1 MRISSVT
8 MYDQSTASINRQQS
22 DFLKVSQQIASGRRV
37 VNPSD
42 DPQAASRAVG
52 VDQSKAVTQ
61 QYADARVSARNSL
74 SQTES
79 ILNSVSDAVTSAKTL
94 LIQASSDTLSDVD
107 RESIASELKG
117 IYETMIG
124 QANATDGNGRYLFGG
139 YKDNAPPFV
148 KDADGNVQ
156 YQGDS
161 NVREQRVDA
170 SRLMSVNN
178 NGESIFKSVP
188 SGAGYLAESGKFNLN
203 ATSNTFDR
211 VALNEGNVTFRGPQV
226 RDVNNDDYGSDY
238 RVNFSDNAGVLEYQV
253 QRFDSTNGNW
263 ETADTNTNAL
273 PSGVWKDAVND
284 EGSIS
289 LEFGGLSIDLE
300 GNPEP
305 GDEIL
310 VAQAGSEQHETNV
323 FKTMEEAIRVLA
335 NPADDAAKK
344 ADLRNTLNTSMRDLD
359 NALDNVLT
367 VRASAG
373 ARLNELDVVDAVGS
387 NRMLNYEQTLSD
399 LVDLDYAEAISEYS
413 LRQVGMQAAQKAF
426 VDIKGLSLFN
436 YM

>member
-1 MRISSVT
+1 MRISTIT
-8 MYDQSTASINRQQS
+8 MFEQSTASMNRQQS
-22 DFLKVSQQIASGRRV
+22 DLMTVSQQIASGRRV

-52 VDQSKAVTQ
+52 VDQAKAVTE
-61 QYADARVSARNSL
+61 QYSDARISARNSL

-139 YKDNAPPFV
+139 YKDSAPPFV

-156 YQGDS
+156 YQGDI
-161 NVREQRVDA
+161 NAREQRVDA
-170 SRLMSVNN
+170 SRLMAVAD
-178 NGESIFKSVP
+178 NGDTIFKSVP
-188 SGAGYLAESGKFNLN
+188 SGAGYIAESVKTDDAGKRLAADN
-203 ATSNTFDR
+203 ARNGGT
-211 VALNEGNVTFRGPQV
+211 VTFTGPQTS
-226 RDVNNDDYGSDY
+226 DVNAEGYGENY
-238 RVNFSDNAGVLEYQV
+238 RIVFTDNTDTDPKSEFKYQV
-253 QRFDSTNGNW
+253 QRFENGAW
-263 ETADTNTNAL
+263 QT
-273 PSGVWKDAVND
+273 D
-284 EGSIS
+284 EAS
-289 LEFGGLSIDLE
+289 LVAEGEYTGAGQQLAFGGINVTLE
-300 GNPEP
+300 GEP
-305 GDEIL
+305 AAEDEIL
-310 VAQAGSEQHETNV
+310 VAQSGGDVRGADL
-323 FKTMEEAIRVLA
+323 FRTMEEAIRVLE
-335 NPADDAAKK
+335 NPADDPTKK

-373 ARLNELDVVDAVGS
+373 ARLNELDVIDAVGS

-413 LRQVGMQAAQKAF
+413 LRQVGLQAAQKAF

>member
-117 IYETMIG
+117 VYETMLG

-148 KDADGNVQ
+148 KSADGSVQ

-170 SRLMSVNN
+170 SRLMPVND
-178 NGESIFKSVP
+178 NGETIFKSVP
-188 SGAGYLAESGKFNLN
+188 SGAGYIAESVK
-203 ATSNTFDR
+203 TSAQGER
-211 VALNEGNVTFRGPQV
+211 LVGEGARNDGTVTFTGPQIS
-226 RDVNNDDYGSDY
+226 DVNAEGYGDNY
-238 RVNFSDNAGVLEYQV
+238 RIVFTENTGADPKSEFIYQV
-253 QRFDSTNGNW
+253 QRFEDDEWQT
-263 ETADTNTNAL
+263 
-273 PSGVWKDAVND
+273 DAGSLVA
-284 EGSIS
+284 EGEYTGAGQQLS
-289 LEFGGLSIDLE
+289 FGGINITLE
-300 GNPEP
+300 GEP
-305 GDEIL
+305 AKDDEIL
-310 VAQAGSEQHETNV
+310 VAQAGGDV
-323 FKTMEEAIRVLA
+323 RGADLFRTMEEAIRVLDF
-335 NPADDAAKK
+335 PADDPTKK
-344 ADLRNTLNTSMRDLD
+344 ADLRNTLNTAMRDLD
-359 NALDNVLT
+359 NSLDNALT

-373 ARLNELDVVDAVGS
+373 ARLNELDVIDAVGS

>member
-1 MRISSVT
+1 MRISTVT
-8 MYDQSTASINRQQS
+8 MFEQSTASMNRQQS
-22 DFLKVSQQIASGRRV
+22 DLMKVSQQIASGRRV

-52 VDQSKAVTQ
+52 VDQAKAVTE
-61 QYADARVSARNSL
+61 QYSDARVSARNSL

-117 IYETMIG
+117 IYETMLG

-148 KDADGNVQ
+148 KSTEGAVE
-156 YQGDS
+156 YKGDN

-170 SRLMSVNN
+170 SRLMPVND
-178 NGESIFKSVP
+178 NGATIFQSVP
-188 SGAGYLAESGKFNLN
+188 SGAGYIAESTKTNDQGERTTGAN
-203 ATSNTFDR
+203 ARNS
-211 VALNEGNVTFRGPQV
+211 GNVTFTGPQMS
-226 RDVNNDDYGSDY
+226 DVSAQGYGENY
-238 RVNFSDNAGVLEYQV
+238 RLVFDGNETDGFTYAVQQFDELAGAWDTANPV
-253 QRFDSTNGNW
+253 DSGSYTGN
-263 ETADTNTNAL
+263 E
-273 PSGVWKDAVND
+273 SGESQQLAFA
-284 EGSIS
+284 GISIT
-289 LEFGGLSIDLE
+289 LE
-300 GNPEP
+300 GTPAAE
-305 GDEIL
+305 DEVLIARSGGEVRGADL
-310 VAQAGSEQHETNV
+310 
-323 FKTMEEAIRVLA
+323 FRTMEEAIRVLES
-335 NPADDAAKK
+335 PADTPAKK
-344 ADLRNTLNTSMRDLD
+344 ADLRNTLNTAMRDLD
-359 NALDNVLT
+359 NSLDNVLT

>member
-1 MRISSVT
+1 MRISTVT
-8 MYDQSTASINRQQS
+8 MFEQSTASMNRQQS
-22 DFLKVSQQIASGRRV
+22 DLMKVSQQIASGRRV

-52 VDQSKAVTQ
+52 VDQAKAVTE
-61 QYADARVSARNSL
+61 QYSDARISARNSL
-74 SQTES
+74 SQSES

-117 IYETMIG
+117 VYETMLG

-148 KDADGNVQ
+148 KDAEGNVQ

-161 NVREQRVDA
+161 NTREQRVDA
-170 SRLMSVNN
+170 SRLLPVND
-178 NGESIFKSVP
+178 NGETIFKSVP
-188 SGAGYLAESGKFNLN
+188 SGAGYVAEAKREDGS
-203 ATSNTFDR
+203 
-211 VALNEGNVTFRGPQV
+211 LNEGNVTFGGPQI
-226 RDVNNDDYGSDY
+226 RDVGDANYGEDF
-238 RVNFSDNAGVLEYQV
+238 RVTFTSDNEFNIETFDGTDWNAVQTDVYTGDQDGSAQQVSYAGVTLTLQGAPV
-253 QRFDSTNGNW
+253 AGDS
-263 ETADTNTNAL
+263 
-273 PSGVWKDAVND
+273 
-284 EGSIS
+284 
-289 LEFGGLSIDLE
+289 
-300 GNPEP
+300 
-305 GDEIL
+305 IL
-310 VAQAGSEQHETNV
+310 ASQAGSDQREPDL
-323 FKTMEEAIRVLA
+323 FRTMEEAIRVLE
-335 NPADDAAKK
+335 NPADTATKK
-344 ADLRNTLNTSMRDLD
+344 ADLRNTLNTAMRDLD
-359 NALDNVLT
+359 NSLDNVLT

-373 ARLNELDVVDAVGS
+373 ARLNELDVIDAVGS

>member
-1 MRISSVT
+1 MRISTVT
-8 MYDQSTASINRQQS
+8 MFEQSTASLNRQQG

-61 QYADARVSARNSL
+61 QYTDARVSARNSL
-74 SQTES
+74 AQTES

-107 RESIASELKG
+107 RQSVASELKG

-139 YKDNAPPFV
+139 YADNAPPFV
-148 KDADGNVQ
+148 KNAEGSIE
-156 YQGDS
+156 YKGDV
-161 NVREQRVDA
+161 NAREQRVDA
-170 SRLMSVNN
+170 SRLMPVTE
-178 NGESIFKSVP
+178 NGKSIFQSVP
-188 SGAGYLAESGKFNLN
+188 SGAGYIAEAKKEDGG
-203 ATSNTFDR
+203 
-211 VALNEGNVTFRGPQV
+211 LNEGNVTFSGPQV
-226 RDVNNDDYGSDY
+226 TDVNDDSYGESY
-238 RVNFSDNAGVLEYQV
+238 RVVFVQDNDADSGFGYQV
-253 QRFDSTNGNW
+253 QRFED
-263 ETADTNTNAL
+263 NAWL
-273 PSGVWKDAVND
+273 TD
-284 EGSIS
+284 EDDLVAAGDYTGDGQQLAFGGISIS
-289 LEFGGLSIDLE
+289 LQGQ
-300 GNPEP
+300 PEA

-310 VAQAGSEQHETNV
+310 VARSGSDQREPDL
-323 FKTMEEAIRVLA
+323 FRTMEEAIRVLET
-335 NPADDAAKK
+335 PADNDTKK

-373 ARLNELDVVDAVGS
+373 ARLNELDVIDAVGG

-399 LVDLDYAEAISEYS
+399 LVDLDYASAISEYS
-413 LRQVGMQAAQKAF
+413 LRQIGLQAAQKAF
-426 VDIKGLSLFN
+426 VDVKGMSLFDF
-436 YM
+436 MR

>member
-1 MRISSVT
+1 MRISSVI
-8 MYDQSTASINRQQS
+8 MYEQSTTSMNRQQS

-42 DPQAASRAVG
+42 DPQAASRAVS
-52 VDQSKAVTQ
+52 VDQAKAVTE
-61 QYADARVSARNSL
+61 QYSDARISARNSL

-94 LIQASSDTLSDVD
+94 LIQASSDTLSNVD

-139 YKDNAPPFV
+139 YKDSAPPFV

-161 NVREQRVDA
+161 NAREQRVDA
-170 SRLMSVNN
+170 SRLMAVAD
-178 NGESIFKSVP
+178 NGNTIFKSVP
-188 SGAGYLAESGKFNLN
+188 SGAGYIAEAKQEDGTLN
-203 ATSNTFDR
+203 A
-211 VALNEGNVTFRGPQV
+211 GNVTFRGPQT
-226 RDVNNDDYGSDY
+226 RDVNNDGYGSDY
-238 RVNFSDNAGVLEYQV
+238 RISFADNDGVLEYQV
-253 QRFDSTNGNW
+253 QRFNGTNWSN
-263 ETADTNTNAL
+263 DAL
-273 PSGVWKDAVND
+273 PSGNWATDINE
-284 EGSIS
+284 EGSLT
-289 LEFGGLSIDLE
+289 LEFGGLAIDLE
-300 GNPEP
+300 GTPEP
-305 GDEIL
+305 DDEIL
-310 VAQAGSEQHETNV
+310 VAQAGSEQREPDL
-323 FKTMEEAIRVLA
+323 FRTMEEAIRVLD
-335 NPADDAAKK
+335 PDDPNDPRTPEAIR

-373 ARLNELDVVDAVGS
+373 ARLNELDVIDAVGS

-413 LRQVGMQAAQKAF
+413 LRQVGLQAAQKAF

>member
-1 MRISSVT
+1 MRISTVT
-8 MYDQSTASINRQQS
+8 MFEQSTASMNRQQS
-22 DFLKVSQQIASGRRV
+22 DLMKVSQQIASGRRV

-52 VDQSKAVTQ
+52 VDQAKAATE
-61 QYADARVSARNSL
+61 QYADARISARNSL

-117 IYETMIG
+117 VYETMLG

-148 KDADGNVQ
+148 KAADGSVV
-156 YQGDS
+156 YQGDL

-170 SRLMSVNN
+170 SRLMPVND
-178 NGESIFKSVP
+178 NGVTIFKSVP
-188 SGAGYLAESGKFNLN
+188 SGAGYVAEAKREDGTLN
-203 ATSNTFDR
+203 QGT
-211 VALNEGNVTFRGPQV
+211 VTFSGPQI
-226 RDVNNDDYGSDY
+226 RDVNDDGYGSDY
-238 RVNFSDNAGVLEYQV
+238 RVVFGGDADDPTYQV
-253 QRFDSTNGNW
+253 ERFDGTNWGPND
-263 ETADTNTNAL
+263 TAGTPL
-273 PSGVWKDAVND
+273 PSGEWDADINE
-284 EGSIS
+284 EGTLT
-289 LEFGGLSIDLE
+289 LEFGGLSLDLE
-300 GNPEP
+300 GAPAP
-305 GDEIL
+305 DDEIL
-310 VAQAGSEQHETNV
+310 VAQAGGDTRGADL
-323 FKTMEEAIRVLA
+323 FRTMEEAIRVLE
-335 NPADDAAKK
+335 NPADTPAKK
-344 ADLRNTLNTSMRDLD
+344 ADLRNTLNTAMRDLD
-359 NALDNVLT
+359 NSLDNVLT

-373 ARLNELDVVDAVGS
+373 ARLNELDVIDAVGS

-413 LRQVGMQAAQKAF
+413 LRQVGMQAAQQAF